1 MVPINIPHSQQAGRL
16 AVRQSPLVA
25 AWHVLGT
32 AYFSKW
38 GHFLGRLTGRYS
50 GNVGNLPE
58 EQFLSFD
65 NLHHHHP
72 TIICFFG
79 HVPGGGG
86 QKKLHRFHSEKQFDS
101 SLFICV
107 ICPEFPALLIL
118 LSYSILSMTRTAGV
132 SLDDETSD

>member
-50 GNVGNLPE
+50 GNVGNLPG

-72 TIICFFG
+72 TIICFSATSQEEEQEEG
-79 HVPGGGG
+79 RKNCTG
-86 QKKLHRFHSEKQFDS
+86 
-101 SLFICV
+101 FI
-107 ICPEFPALLIL
+107 LKNNLIL
-118 LSYSILSMTRTAGV
+118 LYLYV
-132 SLDDETSD
+132 